1 MTLLTINL
9 QPASTYALSTPAEFN
24 SSEGTPPPVSS
35 SSRLPLRQAGNE
47 VIDPALIPLPKT
59 SDKSL
64 TDPSTIAEARGYM
77 PAARGAGSR
86 HKVKAATGKSKE
98 KENLGYANPK
108 KRPRDDDPDND
119 DDAVRTRRGRPNGSN
134 NYSSLDKKILLDMVE
149 EELPLGQR
157 GWQAIY
163 LKFSQWAR
171 TNGRPERKVTSLE
184 TKFKQVRFKSY
195 YSGNLEISDMFNY
208 SW

>member
-1 MTLLTINL
+1 
-9 QPASTYALSTPAEFN
+9 
-24 SSEGTPPPVSS
+24 
-35 SSRLPLRQAGNE
+35 
-47 VIDPALIPLPKT
+47 
-59 SDKSL
+59 
-64 TDPSTIAEARGYM
+64 M